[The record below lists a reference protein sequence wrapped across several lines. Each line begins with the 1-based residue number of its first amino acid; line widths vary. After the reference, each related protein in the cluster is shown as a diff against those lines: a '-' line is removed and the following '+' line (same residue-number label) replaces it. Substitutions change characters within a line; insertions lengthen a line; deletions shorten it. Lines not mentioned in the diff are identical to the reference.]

1 MRATSGRS
9 AGKFSTLVLLALLSA
24 VLADDCGPVRGATP
38 SPAPGMRAVPTASI
52 LLAQSSKRRRKKGS
66 SPVQGVPQWA
76 FITAIVMGVLGLV
89 LVAVIV
95 SRSQK
100 KKTSE
105 TGGAAD
111 TLGSYR
117 LLNLMQTGQ
126 TSQVWEAAH
135 TSSNLHFA
143 IKMLLPE
150 HAEDS
155 TQRDFLFH
163 EADVGM
169 QLKHPNVIHV
179 VSVHKDKKRP
189 HFVMDFFPG
198 GSLKM
203 RIMHKETDF
212 IKEHAQEILKQTA
225 TALAFMN
232 AQGFV
237 HRDVKPDNILVNSSG
252 EVRLIDFALVQKIG
266 LRLRK
271 GAIQG
276 TRSYMSPEQIRN
288 ESLDGRAD
296 IYSFGATVY
305 ELFTGRP
312 PFRAAN
318 PQELLNKQLY
328 EAPITPRSHNPEI
341 TEELADLILKMLS
354 KKKEDRPNNFH
365 EVLMAMKKIR
375 FFKIEAARKSG
386 QAQ

>member
-1 MRATSGRS
+1 MRARSSRS
-9 AGKFSTLVLLALLSA
+9 AGKFTTLVLLALLSA
-24 VLADDCGPVRGATP
+24 LVAGDSGVVRATP
-38 SPAPGMRAVPTASI
+38 SPATGVRGVPAASI
-52 LLAQSSKRRRKKGS
+52 LLAQSSKRRRRKGGG
-66 SPVQGVPQWA
+66 PIDGIPQWA
-76 FITAIVMGVLGLV
+76 IIAAIVMGVLGIV

-111 TLGSYR
+111 MLGDYR

-135 TSSNLHFA
+135 TSSHLHFA

-163 EADVGM
+163 EADIGM

-212 IKEHAQEILKQTA
+212 IKEHAHEILKQAA

-266 LRLRK
+266 YRLRK
-271 GAIQG
+271 GAVQG

-318 PQELLNKQLY
+318 PKELLNKQLY

-341 TEELADLILKMLS
+341 TEEVADLILKMLS
-354 KKKEDRPNNFH
+354 KKREDRPNNFH
-365 EVLMAMKKIR
+365 EVLIAMKKIR
-375 FFKIEAARKSG
+375 FFKIEAAKKSG